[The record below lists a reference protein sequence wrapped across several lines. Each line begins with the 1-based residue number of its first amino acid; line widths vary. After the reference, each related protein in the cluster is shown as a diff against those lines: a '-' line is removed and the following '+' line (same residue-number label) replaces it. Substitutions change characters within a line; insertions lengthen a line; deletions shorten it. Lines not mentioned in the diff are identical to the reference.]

1 MGSSE
6 MVSQNKSFLLCVAL
20 VRISLSFMSRINN
33 TYSLMLKYN
42 TGYSVSGPLTVPE
55 KRKQWIENIKLNKD
69 TLLVRGG
76 TRKGCPRE
84 GGYGRMMGIKSL
96 QD

>member
-1 MGSSE
+1 
-6 MVSQNKSFLLCVAL
+6 VSQNKSFLLCVAL

-76 TRKGCPRE
+76 TRKG
-84 GGYGRMMGIKSL
+84 
-96 QD
+96 